1 MYFLSKEDTLDKFDS
16 AFSGI
21 KSSEITKRVE
31 KYGKNILKE
40 KRKENIVITF
50 LRQFKNL
57 MVSVL
62 LISALITIIL
72 SVVTKDFAEL
82 IDAFI
87 ILFIVILNAIIGV
100 IQENKA
106 QASIDSLKKIIT
118 RFCKVIRD
126 GAVLKINIA
135 ELVCGDIIL
144 LEPGDIVPADIR
156 LLESHQ
162 LKCDESSLT
171 GESFPVDKNSAL
183 VLPKNT
189 TINEQYNM
197 AFSGCMV
204 CAGRGKG
211 IVTAVGD
218 KTEIGKIANL
228 LFSTKKE
235 YTPLQ
240 KAIQK
245 IGKFITYSVLFI
257 CLVIFILEIFFS
269 KEMNILT
276 ALMTSVALA
285 VAAIPESLPAVIT
298 IIMALGVTQL
308 AKRKVIIKQLHAI
321 ETLGSCEII
330 CSDKTGTLTQNQMK
344 VTKVV
349 ADNQFVEKPNYFTH
363 LLQCMYLCND
373 SKLSNNLVI
382 GEPTENAIFEY
393 AMPFVQKHNYKR
405 LYEMP
410 FESSRKMMTTV
421 YNLDK
426 ITSYTK
432 GAFDSIVK
440 NCTYIL
446 LDGKKV
452 LLDKNILANLQ
463 SLNNTM
469 TKNSLRV
476 LAFSFKQ
483 FDEYN
488 YEESVEED
496 MIFLGMVG
504 LIDPPR
510 PEVYDAIKKCFK
522 AGLKPIMITGD
533 HKNTAFAIAKQ
544 LEIASKESEV
554 LTGDEINSM
563 SESEFFKNIT
573 KYTVFARVSPEHKV
587 KIVQALK
594 KLDKIV
600 AMTGDGINDAPS
612 LKMASIGVGMGTSGT
627 DVVKSVADMVVTDDN
642 FASIVVAIEEG
653 RKVYQNIQ
661 KALQYLLST
670 NAIEVLGMLLA
681 LIFFP
686 NIIFLTAV
694 QMLFINLVT
703 DSLPAFALGVEKAEK
718 DIMLNPPRKSKENI
732 FSKQIKVGIT
742 YQSILQLIIV
752 MGIFVYGV
760 KRFDSEIANTM
771 VFFTIVFVQTIHS
784 INAKSNKSI
793 FEIKLFENKTFNIC
807 FLITMA
813 LNIVI
818 ACLPVCYKVFG
829 LTYLNISQWALVITC
844 SLAIIPFVE
853 IVKLI
858 LNRKNEIK
866 LYKKQTNKKMS
877 VR

>member
-1 MYFLSKEDTLDKFDS
+1 MYFLSKEDTLDKLS
-16 AFSGI
+16 SSFSGI
-21 KSSEITKRVE
+21 KSNEVCKRME
-31 KYGKNILKE
+31 QYGKNVLKE
-40 KRKENIVITF
+40 KRRENIIVTF

-57 MVSVL
+57 MVFVL
-62 LISALITIIL
+62 LLSALITIVFAI
-72 SVVTKDFAEL
+72 VTKEFADL

-100 IQENKA
+100 VQENKA
-106 QASIDSLKKIIT
+106 QASIDSLKKAVS
-118 RFCKVIRD
+118 RYCKVIRE
-126 GAVLKINIA
+126 GTVLKIDLT
-135 ELVCGDIIL
+135 ELVCGDVVL
-144 LEPGDIVPADIR
+144 LEAGDIVPADLR

-171 GESFPVDKNSAL
+171 GESFPVDKNSSL
-183 VLPKNT
+183 VLPSNT

-218 KTEIGKIANL
+218 STEIGKIANL
-228 LFSTKKE
+228 LFSTKKDQ
-235 YTPLQ
+235 TPLQ

-245 IGKFITYSVLFI
+245 IGKFITYSVLFV
-257 CLVIFILEIFFS
+257 CLIIFILEIFFS
-269 KEMNILT
+269 KEMNIMT

-330 CSDKTGTLTQNQMK
+330 CSDKTGTLTQNKMT

-349 ADNQFVEKPNYFTH
+349 TNNSFVENLNSYNH
-363 LLQCMYLCND
+363 MIQCMYLCND
-373 SKLSNNLVI
+373 SKLSNGNVI
-382 GEPTENAIFEY
+382 GEPTENALYEY
-393 AMPFVQKHNYKR
+393 VLPYVKKHNYKR
-405 LYEMP
+405 IYEMP
-410 FESSRKMMTTV
+410 FDSNRKMMTTV

-432 GAFDSIVK
+432 GAFDSVIK
-440 NCTYIL
+440 KCTHIL
-446 LDGKKV
+446 LDGKKMI
-452 LLDKNILANLQ
+452 LDKNIMANLQ
-463 SLNNTM
+463 SFNNQM
-469 TKNSLRV
+469 TKNSMRV
-476 LAFSFKQ
+476 LAFCFKE

-488 YEESVEED
+488 YEEEVEED
-496 MIFLGMVG
+496 MTFLGLVG
-504 LIDPPR
+504 MIDPPR
-510 PEVYDAIKKCFK
+510 TEVYDAIKKCFK

-554 LTGDEINSM
+554 LTGDEINAM
-563 SESEFFKNIT
+563 SDNDFFKNIT

-612 LKMASIGVGMGTSGT
+612 LKMSNIGVGMGTMGT

-653 RKVYQNIQ
+653 RKVYKNIQ

-670 NAIEVLGMLLA
+670 NAIEVFGVLLA
-681 LIFFP
+681 LIIYP

-718 DIMLNPPRKSKENI
+718 DIMLAPPRKSKESV
-732 FSKQIKVGIT
+732 FSKEIKIGIL
-742 YQSILQLIIV
+742 YQSILQLVLV
-752 MGIFVYGV
+752 MGVFCYAAKTFKPEV
-760 KRFDSEIANTM
+760 ANTM
-771 VFFTIVFVQTIHS
+771 VFFTIIFVQTIHS

-793 FEIKLFENKTFNIC
+793 FDIKLFENKIFNIC
-807 FLITMA
+807 FLIT
-813 LNIVI
+813 II
-818 ACLPVCYKVFG
+818 
-829 LTYLNISQWALVITC
+829 LNISIACMPFCYRLFDLTHLAINQWIIVSIC
-844 SLAIIPFVE
+844 SIAIIPLVE
-853 IVKLI
+853 LVKLF
-858 LNRKNEIK
+858 L
-866 LYKKQTNKKMS
+866 NKKTKS
-877 VR
+877 KA